1 MNKAIIFDIQH
12 GSVVDGPGMRTTF
25 FFKGCNLRCSWCH
38 NPESQSFEKQVMLYK
53 EKCVG
58 CGRCKNVDR
67 NDTDFICYHDAREI
81 CGEEYSVDE
90 IFEKIICDKRFYETS
105 GGGVTFSGGECML
118 QSDFLCDI
126 LK

>member
-1 MNKAIIFDIQH
+1 
-12 GSVVDGPGMRTTF
+12 
-25 FFKGCNLRCSWCH
+25 
-38 NPESQSFEKQVMLYK
+38 MLYK

-90 IFEKIICDKRFYETS
+90 IFEKSYAINVFMKLLVAE
-105 GGGVTFSGGECML
+105 
-118 QSDFLCDI
+118 
-126 LK
+126 